1 MLLAVNKLL
10 SESYVIKQS
19 EIGEHLQKKIM
30 AERSERLYGLDHL
43 RAIAILLVLLYH
55 YRAFKH
61 PGWVDSIGKFGWTGV
76 DLFFVLSGFLI
87 SGQLFKEIGDK
98 GSINLKTFY
107 IKRVFRIIP
116 AYFFTLFLYYTF
128 PFFREREDLSP
139 LWRFLTFTQN
149 YGLDVISRGTFS
161 HAWSLCIEEQFYLI
175 LPLFIMIIMPTKLF
189 KYMVALMIAV
199 IGFSIVARLMAW
211 NEFIVASETF
221 STDFWKL
228 WYMKIYYPTHTRLDG
243 LGMGVLIGYLMQY
256 SSIFKRIVAGNG
268 NKLFFLGILLLGISF
283 WICNEQT
290 SKTASV
296 FGFTLVA
303 VSYGMILM
311 AAISQSSF
319 LYRLKSYSTAQL
331 AALSY
336 AVYLSHK
343 GIIHMVQEFLGYLKF
358 ENSDNITILICLLA
372 CILGG
377 LFYRFVIE
385 KPFSIIKSRVL
396 KKIA

>member
-1 MLLAVNKLL
+1 MVN
-10 SESYVIKQS
+10 IC
-19 EIGEHLQKKIM
+19 IKKIM
-30 AERSERLYGLDHL
+30 TERSERLYGLDHL
-43 RAIAILLVLLYH
+43 RALAILLVLLYH

-61 PGWVDSIGKFGWTGV
+61 PGWIDSIGRFGWTGV

-87 SGQLFKEIGDK
+87 SGQLFKDIEK
-98 GSINLKTFY
+98 NGSISLRRFY
-107 IKRVFRIIP
+107 VKRFFRIIP
-116 AYFFTLFLYYTF
+116 AYFFTLFLYFTF
-128 PFFREREDLSP
+128 PFFREREALSP
-139 LWRFLTFTQN
+139 LWKFVTFTQN

-175 LPLFIMIIMPTKLF
+175 LPLFLFILMPTKLF
-189 KYMVALMIAV
+189 RYMAVLMITV
-199 IGFSIVARLMAW
+199 IGFSMAARLMAW
-211 NEFIVASETF
+211 NEFIAAADPS

-243 LGMGVLIGYLMQY
+243 LGTGVLIGYLMQY
-256 SSIFKRIVAGNG
+256 SSMFRRIVAGNG
-268 NKLFFLGILLLGISF
+268 NKLFFLGIVLLGISF
-283 WICNEQT
+283 WIGNEQA

-303 VSYGMILM
+303 ISYGIILI

-319 LYRLKSYSTAQL
+319 LYRSKSYITDQL

-343 GIIHMVQEFLGYLKF
+343 GIIHMVQKFLEYFKF
-358 ENSDNITILICLLA
+358 ETSDNITILICLVA

-385 KPFSIIKSRVL
+385 KPFSVIKSRVL
-396 KKIA
+396 KKLA